1 VRGLISVF
9 YAVFFFLCLS
19 LYIEL
24 DIFCFA
30 ITFDLEEQLIRFLCQ
45 KKAENA
51 SKTMDAA
58 DSCSNWWRVLRQLSK
73 LRLNT
78 QLLRTLMLNYV

>member
-1 VRGLISVF
+1 
-9 YAVFFFLCLS
+9 

-30 ITFDLEEQLIRFLCQ
+30 ITFDLEEQLICFLCQ

-51 SKTMDAA
+51 SKTVDAA
-58 DSCSNWWRVLRQLSK
+58 DSSNWRDLWQLSK
-73 LRLNT
+73 LKLNT